1 MAYNHHCRVID
12 RDNDGFVS
20 VGELREFLT
29 GRGDKMTEDE
39 VTEMIRIIDSRAKGV
54 LSCRGRM

>member
-39 VTEMIRIIDSRAKGV
+39 VTEMIRSIDSRAKGV